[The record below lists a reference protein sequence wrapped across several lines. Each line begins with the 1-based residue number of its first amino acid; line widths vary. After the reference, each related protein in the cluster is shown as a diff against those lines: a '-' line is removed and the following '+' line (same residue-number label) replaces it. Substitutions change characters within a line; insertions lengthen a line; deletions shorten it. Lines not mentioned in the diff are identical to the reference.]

1 MDSPNDKKYI
11 KNHNGTNSF
20 FSYEEFRGITDLTI
34 IIPMLKETDFPFF
47 IRDWYLSLD
56 YYPHKLPFQYLAKM
70 KLCSFKNYT
79 FKDSVEMNSRIKKDD
94 NNYKYVIRL
103 KDELKDHK
111 ELLELI
117 YREEEVESNEID

>member
-1 MDSPNDKKYI
+1 MDSPSDKKYI

-34 IIPMLKETDFPFF
+34 IIPMLKEADFPFF
-47 IRDWYLSLD
+47 IKDWYLSLD

-103 KDELKDHK
+103 KDKLKDHK

-117 YREEEVESNEID
+117 YREEEVES

>member
-1 MDSPNDKKYI
+1 MDSPSGKKYI

-56 YYPHKLPFQYLAKM
+56 YYPHRLPFQYLAKM

-117 YREEEVESNEID
+117 YREEEVES